1 MEDTKVES
9 LYRKKEEANIEVMG
23 IKFKVRVLSGIE
35 YLDTINDTIDE
46 QGKPN
51 RSQYAKMLIEKCIVE
66 PKVDISKLDATP
78 LVLLLGKL
86 EELHGAM
93 SMGDLVKK

>member
-1 MEDTKVES
+1 MAEVEG
-9 LYRKKEEANIEVMG
+9 LYRKKEEAEIEVMG
-23 IKFKVRVLSGIE
+23 VKFKVRILPGLE
-35 YLDTINDTIDE
+35 YLDVVSDTTDE

-51 RSQYAKMLIEKCIVE
+51 RTEYAKLLIEKCVIE
-66 PKVDISKLDATP
+66 PKVDVAKLDAMP

-93 SMGDLVKK
+93 KLGNLIKK